1 MKSPGFPQ
9 TLNSAG
15 RRSATLIKRLPHPGS
30 LALRVRSAALRCKE
44 RKMMRMV
51 EVEGR
56 SGRTTNTNRIGRQNP
71 MEKGCLPK
79 ALANP
84 RDAPPAIGTPFPHL
98 IGQHHPGLCSWGELE
113 TTAPNY
119 CYHRHGSCGDYDCA
133 SVSHSA
139 EQH

>member
-1 MKSPGFPQ
+1 
-9 TLNSAG
+9 
-15 RRSATLIKRLPHPGS
+15 
-30 LALRVRSAALRCKE
+30 
-44 RKMMRMV
+44 MRMV
-51 EVEGR
+51 EEDHKHKQDRKTESHGER
-56 SGRTTNTNRIGRQNP
+56 
-71 MEKGCLPK
+71 MPK

-98 IGQHHPGLCSWGELE
+98 IGQHHPGLCCRGELA